1 MGRPGIEPGVLL
13 SDGVTIRDR
22 TLRSATQREL
32 PARCEYGALGRIRTP
47 DLTVRSGAL
56 YPTELP
62 RHKAATQLWMGAQVG
77 NTSQEV

>member
-1 MGRPGIEPGVLL
+1 MVGRPGIEPGVLL

-22 TLRSATQREL
+22 TLRSATHQEL
-32 PARCEYGALGRIRTP
+32 PALRENGALGRIRTP

-62 RHKAATQLWMGAQVG
+62 RHGAAVQLYMMASPGSA
-77 NTSQEV
+77 S